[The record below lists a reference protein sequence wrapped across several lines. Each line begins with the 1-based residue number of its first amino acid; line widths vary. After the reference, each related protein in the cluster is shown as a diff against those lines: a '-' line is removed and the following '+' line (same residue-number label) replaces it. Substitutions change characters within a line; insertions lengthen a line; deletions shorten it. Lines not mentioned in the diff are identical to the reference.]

1 MNDAPAP
8 VDEPGIPHA
17 ASAAPMFLTGGGEI
31 GALMRSHDWS
41 RTALGEPAVWPQAL
55 RTVVSLMLNSKFPM
69 FCAWGEEL
77 TFLYNDPYI
86 DVLRGKHPTALGA
99 RFFDTWK
106 EIWGDLGPLVER
118 ALKGEA
124 TYWEKLPLLMNRNG
138 YDEQTWFTFS
148 YSPMRDDE
156 GAIAGVYCACV
167 EVTGQ
172 VLAER
177 YRDEENKR
185 LVTLFEQAPGII
197 AVLRGPEHVFE
208 ITNESYMQLI
218 GRSDLVGKSAREAL
232 PEVEGQG
239 FFELLDNVYQ
249 SGTPFVGH
257 SVPLDVARAPGAPLE
272 RRYLD
277 FIYQPIRDPA
287 GEVVGIFV
295 EGSDV
300 TIRKQVEDE
309 LRAANRQ
316 KDQFL
321 AMLAHELRNPLAPIT
336 TAAQL
341 LKMGTLDAKAIRN
354 ASEIIA
360 RQAEHMTDLVNDLLD
375 VSRVTR
381 GLVTLDKEELDVNA
395 VVTGALEQV
404 RPLIESRRHSLTMQ
418 LSGEPVHVLGD
429 RTRLVQVLSNILNN
443 AAKYTPTGGQI
454 VLRVTAPDDEVVV
467 TVSDNGVGIEPDVLP
482 YIFELFT
489 QAERTPDRSQGGLG
503 IGLAL
508 VKSLVALHG
517 GSVDARSEAPG
528 KGSEFEIRLP
538 RLDAGVPV
546 PVADGGEASAAR
558 AQPLR
563 VIVVDDNQDAA
574 QMLATLLEVQGH
586 VVSVEYDGRGAL
598 LRARIER
605 PHVML
610 LDIGLP
616 DTDGYALARQLR
628 AIPELR
634 GLTLIALTGYGQEA
648 DRRLAEEAGFD
659 HHLVKPADLAQ
670 VSTILASVQRST
682 A

>member
-1 MNDAPAP
+1 MSNPDASTPQH
-8 VDEPGIPHA
+8 DDA
-17 ASAAPMFLTGGGEI
+17 ASLIFLSGGGEM
-31 GALMRSHDWS
+31 GAMMRAHDWS
-41 RTALGEPAVWPQAL
+41 RSPLGHPSTWPQAL
-55 RTVVSLMLNSKFPM
+55 RTVVALMLNSAFPM
-69 FCAWGEEL
+69 FVAWGKDL
-77 TFLYNDPYI
+77 GFLYNDAYVQ
-86 DVLRGKHPTALGA
+86 VLGEKHPASLGA
-99 RFFDTWK
+99 PFYDIWK
-106 EIWGDLGPLVER
+106 EIWQDINPLIER
-118 ALKGEA
+118 ALQGEA
-124 TYWEKLPLLMNRNG
+124 TYMEKLPLLMNRHG

-148 YSPMRDDE
+148 YSPVRDDS
-156 GAIAGVYCACV
+156 GTPAGVYCACV

-197 AVLRGPEHVFE
+197 AVLRGPEHIFE
-208 ITNESYMQLI
+208 ITNKSYMELV
-218 GRSDLVGKSAREAL
+218 GRTDLVGKPARDAL
-232 PEVEGQG
+232 PYVEGQG
-239 FFELLDNVYQ
+239 FFELLDQVYT
-249 SGTPFVGH
+249 SGEPFVGH
-257 SVPLDVARAPGAPLE
+257 AVPFDIARAPGAPLE

-287 GEVVGIFV
+287 GDVVGIFV
-295 EGSDV
+295 EGSDMTV
-300 TIRKQVEDE
+300 RKQVEDE

-381 GLVTLDKEELDVNA
+381 GLVTLDKEELDLNA
-395 VVTGALEQV
+395 VVAGALEQV
-404 RPLIESRRHSLTMQ
+404 RPLIESKRHSLTMQ

-443 AAKYTPTGGQI
+443 AAKYTPPGGEI
-454 VLRVTAPDDEVVV
+454 VLRVTALEDHVVV
-467 TVSDNGVGIEPDVLP
+467 TVRDNGIGIEPDVLP

-517 GSVDARSEAPG
+517 GKVDARSEAPG
-528 KGSEFEIRLP
+528 KGSEFEICLP
-538 RLDAGVPV
+538 RMDTGAAATPE
-546 PVADGGEASAAR
+546 ANGESLAAR

-563 VIVVDDNQDAA
+563 VVVVDDNQDAA

-586 VVSVEYDGRGAL
+586 SVSVEYDGRGAV

-628 AIPELR
+628 AISELR
-634 GLTLIALTGYGQEA
+634 GVTLIALTGYGQDE
-648 DRRLAEEAGFD
+648 DRRMAEEAGFD

-670 VSTILASVQRST
+670 VTAILASVQRST

>member
-1 MNDAPAP
+1 
-8 VDEPGIPHA
+8 
-17 ASAAPMFLTGGGEI
+17 MFLSGGGEV

-41 RTALGEPAVWPQAL
+41 RSPLGDPSGWPQAL
-55 RTVVSLMLNSKFPM
+55 RTVVSLMLGSKFPM
-69 FCAWGEEL
+69 FCVWGKDL
-77 TFLYNDPYI
+77 AFLYNEPYI
-86 DVLRGKHPTALGA
+86 PILGDKHPASLGTP
-99 RFFDTWK
+99 FHVVWS
-106 EIWGDLGPLVER
+106 EIWEDIYPLIKR
-118 ALKGEA
+118 ALDGEA
-124 TYWEKLPLLMNRNG
+124 TYMEKLPLVMHRHG
-138 YDEQTWFTFS
+138 YDEPTWFTFS
-148 YSPMRDDE
+148 YSPVRDDSGE
-156 GAIAGVYCACV
+156 VAGMYCACV
-167 EVTGQ
+167 EVTEQ
-172 VLAER
+172 VQAER

-197 AVLRGPEHVFE
+197 AVLRGPQHLFE
-208 ITNESYMQLI
+208 ITNKSYMQLI
-218 GRSDLVGKSAREAL
+218 GRTDLIGKTAREAL

-239 FFELLDNVYQ
+239 FFELLDQVYT
-249 SGTPFVGH
+249 SGAPFVGH
-257 SVPLDVARAPGAPLE
+257 AVPLDVAREPGAPLE

-277 FIYQPIRDPA
+277 FIYQPIRDAA

-300 TIRKQVEDE
+300 TVRKQVEDE

-336 TAAQL
+336 TAAHL
-341 LKMGTLDAKAIRN
+341 LNLGHLDAKAVRN
-354 ASEIIA
+354 ASDIIA

-381 GLVTLDKEELDVNA
+381 GLVTLEKEELDVNA
-395 VVTGALEQV
+395 VVAGALEQA
-404 RPLIESRRHSLTMQ
+404 RPLIESKRHSLTMQ

-443 AAKYTPTGGQI
+443 AAKYTPPGGQI
-454 VLRVTAPDDEVVV
+454 LLRVTATIDSVVV
-467 TVSDNGVGIEPDVLP
+467 VVSDNGIGIEPDVLP

-517 GSVDARSEAPG
+517 GTVDARSEAPG
-528 KGSEFEIRLP
+528 RGSAFEIRLP
-538 RLDAGVPV
+538 RLDT
-546 PVADGGEASAAR
+546 AR
-558 AQPLR
+558 APAGDDASETGAVRVEPLR
-563 VIVVDDNQDAA
+563 VMVVDDNQDAA
-574 QMLATLLEVQGH
+574 QMLAMLLEVQGH
-586 VVSVEYDGRGAL
+586 AVSVEYDGRGAL
-598 LRARIER
+598 QRARREL
-605 PHVML
+605 PQVML

-628 AIPELR
+628 AIPELQ
-634 GLTLIALTGYGQEA
+634 GATLVALTGYGQNE

-670 VSTILASVQRST
+670 VGEILAAAPRT
-682 A
+682 PR

>member
-1 MNDAPAP
+1 
-8 VDEPGIPHA
+8 
-17 ASAAPMFLTGGGEI
+17 MFLSGGGEV
-31 GALMRSHDWS
+31 GALMRAHDWARS
-41 RTALGEPAVWPQAL
+41 PLGDPSGWPQAL
-55 RTVVSLMLNSKFPM
+55 RTVVSLMLGSAFPM
-69 FCAWGEEL
+69 FCAWGKDL
-77 TFLYNDPYI
+77 AFLYNEAYVP
-86 DVLRGKHPTALGA
+86 VLGDKHPAAMGA
-99 RFFDTWK
+99 PFR
-106 EIWGDLGPLVER
+106 EIWSEIWADIGPIGER
-118 ALKGEA
+118 ALQGEG
-124 TYWEKLPLLMNRNG
+124 TYWEKLPLLMNRHG

-148 YSPMRDDE
+148 YSPVRDDD

-197 AVLRGPEHVFE
+197 AVLRGPQHLFE
-208 ITNESYMQLI
+208 ITNKSYIQMMGRADLI
-218 GRSDLVGKSAREAL
+218 GKTAREAL
-232 PEVEGQG
+232 PYVEGQG
-239 FFELLDNVYQ
+239 FFELLDEVYTT
-249 SGTPFVGH
+249 GIPFVGH
-257 SVPLDVARAPGAPLE
+257 AVPLDVAREPGAPLE

-277 FIYQPIRDPA
+277 FIYQPIRDAA
-287 GEVVGIFV
+287 GEVAGIFV

-300 TIRKQVEDE
+300 TVRKQVEDE

-341 LKMGTLDAKAIRN
+341 LKMGTLDAKGVRN
-354 ASEIIA
+354 ASDIIA

-381 GLVTLDKEELDVNA
+381 GLVTLEKEELDVNA
-395 VVTGALEQV
+395 VVAGALEQV
-404 RPLIESRRHSLTMQ
+404 RPLIESKRHSLTMQ

-443 AAKYTPTGGQI
+443 AAKYTPPGGQI
-454 VLRVTAPDDEVVV
+454 LVRVTATDDRVVV
-467 TVSDNGVGIEPDVLP
+467 VVSDNGIGIEPEVLP

-517 GSVDARSEAPG
+517 GTVDARSEAPG
-528 KGSEFEIRLP
+528 RGSEFEICLP
-538 RLDAGVPV
+538 RLDATR
-546 PVADGGEASAAR
+546 ALDGNALHEEGEAR
-558 AQPLR
+558 VEPLR
-563 VIVVDDNQDAA
+563 VMVVDDNQDAA
-574 QMLATLLEVQGH
+574 QMLAMLLEVQGH
-586 VVSVEYDGRGAL
+586 AVSVEYDGRGAL
-598 LRARIER
+598 QRARREL
-605 PHVML
+605 PQVML

-628 AIPELR
+628 AIPELQ
-634 GLTLIALTGYGQEA
+634 GATLVALTGYGQNE

-670 VSTILASVQRST
+670 VGEILAAAPRT
-682 A
+682 PR